1 MQGRSIVKPAA
12 KVTLILV
19 GYVLAILVAFAVVS
33 IYVSV
38 TSGPERQASSGMY
51 AFGDSLLFLAVFGFA
66 AIPATCVTLFFLR
79 GVQRFW
85 PALSVTAL
93 LIAASGVAALFTY
106 FAQTAITFQAWAT
119 FSPVRILMAPL
130 FALAFLLSGVFAPTR
145 SSRIALL
152 LATAVEIAVFVFVA
166 SQWFDVFGA
175 H

>member
-1 MQGRSIVKPAA
+1 MKPAA

-33 IYVSV
+33 IYVAA
-38 TSGPERQASSGMY
+38 TSGPERPASSGMY

-66 AIPATCVTLFFLR
+66 AIPATSVMLFFLR

-85 PALSVTAL
+85 PVLSVTAL
-93 LIAASGVAALFTY
+93 AIAASGVAAVCIY
-106 FAQTAITFQAWAT
+106 FAQTAISAHSMFQAWAT
-119 FSPVRILMAPL
+119 FSPIRVLMAPL

-152 LATAVEIAVFVFVA
+152 LATTVEIAVFVSVA